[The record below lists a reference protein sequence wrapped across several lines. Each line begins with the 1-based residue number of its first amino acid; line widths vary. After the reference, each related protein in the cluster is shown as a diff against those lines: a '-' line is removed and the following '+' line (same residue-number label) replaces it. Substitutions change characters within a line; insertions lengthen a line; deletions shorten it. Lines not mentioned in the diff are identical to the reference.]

1 MRISLIILSFL
12 FISFLGFGQNNGIN
26 FQGVGRNSS
35 GAVLATQKIS
45 LRFSVIHTF
54 ESGTVEYVESKEVTT
69 NAQGIFSV
77 VIGDGSQISKT
88 GNFSDINWKINPKFL
103 KVEMDPAGGSSFLA
117 MGTTRLQSVPYAY
130 YANGVN
136 ADNVDGVLSVSKGGT
151 GVATITDLKS
161 ILSLDQL
168 NNTSDEAKPISIAT
182 QAALDT
188 KVSTSTLSSTLAT
201 KVATEIF
208 STTIATKANISDLV
222 LKAPINSPT
231 FTGMVSG
238 ISKEMIGLSNVDNT
252 ADTAKPISI
261 LTQASLDTKVST
273 STFTTT
279 VALKENAANKSTAI
293 DLGGGA
299 TSDVLFPTQK
309 AVKSYVDGQ
318 INSGGV
324 TDGGITT
331 IKLADLAVT
340 NDKLASGISKS
351 KVGLANVE
359 NTALSTWRGTNT
371 INTIGT
377 ITTGVWSGTT
387 VAVEKGGTGLTSAGT
402 NGQVLTTTGSGTLT
416 WTFLTGVSSQTLNT
430 TSRTEPFD
438 LTQETGLNGSSVNI
452 RAAEN
457 LANGSGSLAANL
469 DGIANVGVGI
479 RTLNSNTTGTAN
491 TALGFETLYSNT
503 VGQFNTGVGAYSLR
517 NNTTGSANSALGSTS
532 LLSNTT
538 GYGNVAIGEWSLL
551 SNTIGNYNTGLGV
564 NTLIKNT
571 TGNSNLAVGSDA
583 LKNNTIASWNT
594 ALGVNSLRLNTVG
607 VHNTTAGAGT
617 LELNTSGE
625 NNTAIGSGAL
635 HENISASWNTAV
647 GMHASFK
654 NSTGMNNTSIGGRS
668 IYYNTSGSNNV
679 AMGYN
684 TLSSLTSGSNN
695 TAIGSEANVATGA
708 IGNST
713 VIGANATVSS
723 SNTIQL
729 GNEDIVAVKT
739 AGKLSTGFVTYPN
752 AHGSAGQVL
761 STTGSGTL
769 TWTTLTSSPIDL
781 VNSSGILSIVN
792 GGTGTNTQNFVD
804 LSAAQTISGSKTFS
818 SDVTINGLRIG
829 KGPGNLQNNI
839 VLGREAFTSNTTGV
853 GNTAIGDNALHTNNA
868 GDYNTALGDATL
880 ALNTTG
886 NRNTAIGSAALY
898 SNYDGVNNSA
908 FGVGALTYNIGG
920 VDNVGMGKEA
930 LHSNSNG
937 SYNIGIGTE
946 AAASNVS
953 GSGMVAIGY
962 KALGNAN
969 SSVVGSY
976 SNNNAIGYL
985 ALMGSGVSANN
996 TGTDNNAFGSD
1007 ALSSNSAGSSNV
1019 AIGTIALGSNTTGF
1033 GNIGI
1038 GTASLQSNTTGNYNT
1053 ASGTQSLLHTTT
1065 GGSNNAIGSY
1075 ALVENTSGSG
1085 NNAVGYLALYNNI
1098 TGAYNTAIGNSTG
1111 LGIISGNN
1119 NTIIGANVTGLSD
1132 VSNHII
1138 LANGSGAIKA
1148 RHDGSDW
1155 TFNGSVSIGSS
1166 APVGSA
1172 KLEVN
1177 STTQGFLLP
1186 RMTTVQRDAIS
1197 SPAQGLSIYN
1207 TTTKGNELYNGTAW
1221 VPTTHYV
1228 GESYGG
1234 GTVFY
1239 VYDNGRHGLITANTI
1254 QSTGAFWRAGTD
1266 INTMALADGVGAGLK
1281 NTAII
1286 IASQGYGNGDVYA
1299 ARICNE
1305 YSVTENGVTYADWYL
1320 PSNKE
1325 LQLLMNNRSYIPND
1339 INTYY
1344 WSSTEASQGTAYF
1357 DTGVTNTKNNW
1368 YYVRAIRSF

>member
-208 STTIATKANISDLV
+208 STTIATKANVSDLV

-503 VGQFNTGVGAYSLR
+503 VGQFNTGVGTYSLR
-517 NNTTGSANSALGSTS
+517 SNTTGSANSALGSTS

-551 SNTIGNYNTGLGV
+551 SNTIGCYNTGLGV

-625 NNTAIGSGAL
+625 NNTAMGSGAL

-647 GMHASFK
+647 GMYASFK
-654 NSTGMNNTSIGGRS
+654 NSTGMNNTSMGGRS

-713 VIGANATVSS
+713 VIGANATVSA

-729 GNEDIVAVKT
+729 GNADIVAVKT
-739 AGKLSTGFVTYPN
+739 AGKLSTGSVTYPN

-804 LSAAQTISGSKTFS
+804 LSAAQTIAGSKIFS
-818 SDVTINGLRIG
+818 SDVTINELRIG

-839 VLGREAFTSNTTGV
+839 VIGREAFTSNTTGV

-898 SNYDGVNNSA
+898 SNYNGVNNSA

-920 VDNVGMGKEA
+920 VDNVGVGKEA

-937 SYNIGIGTE
+937 SYNIGIGT
-946 AAASNVS
+946 
-953 GSGMVAIGY
+953 
-962 KALGNAN
+962 
-969 SSVVGSY
+969 
-976 SNNNAIGYL
+976 
-985 ALMGSGVSANN
+985 
-996 TGTDNNAFGSD
+996 
-1007 ALSSNSAGSSNV
+1007 
-1019 AIGTIALGSNTTGF
+1019 
-1033 GNIGI
+1033 
-1038 GTASLQSNTTGNYNT
+1038 ASLQSNT
-1053 ASGTQSLLHTTT
+1053 S
-1065 GGSNNAIGSY
+1065 GSNN
-1075 ALVENTSGSG
+1075 T
-1085 NNAVGYLALYNNI
+1085 AV
-1098 TGAYNTAIGNSTG
+1098 GNSTG

>member
-1 MRISLIILSFL
+1 
-12 FISFLGFGQNNGIN
+12 
-26 FQGVGRNSS
+26 
-35 GAVLATQKIS
+35 
-45 LRFSVIHTF
+45 
-54 ESGTVEYVESKEVTT
+54 
-69 NAQGIFSV
+69 
-77 VIGDGSQISKT
+77 
-88 GNFSDINWKINPKFL
+88 
-103 KVEMDPAGGSSFLA
+103 
-117 MGTTRLQSVPYAY
+117 
-130 YANGVN
+130 
-136 ADNVDGVLSVSKGGT
+136 
-151 GVATITDLKS
+151 
-161 ILSLDQL
+161 
-168 NNTSDEAKPISIAT
+168 
-182 QAALDT
+182 
-188 KVSTSTLSSTLAT
+188 
-201 KVATEIF
+201 
-208 STTIATKANISDLV
+208 
-222 LKAPINSPT
+222 
-231 FTGMVSG
+231 
-238 ISKEMIGLSNVDNT
+238 
-252 ADTAKPISI
+252 
-261 LTQASLDTKVST
+261 
-273 STFTTT
+273 
-279 VALKENAANKSTAI
+279 
-293 DLGGGA
+293 
-299 TSDVLFPTQK
+299 
-309 AVKSYVDGQ
+309 
-318 INSGGV
+318 
-324 TDGGITT
+324 
-331 IKLADLAVT
+331 
-340 NDKLASGISKS
+340 
-351 KVGLANVE
+351 
-359 NTALSTWRGTNT
+359 
-371 INTIGT
+371 
-377 ITTGVWSGTT
+377 VWSGTA

-402 NGQVLTTTGSGTLT
+402 NGQVLTTSGSGTLT
-416 WTFLTGVSSQTLNT
+416 WTFLTGVSTQTLNT
-430 TSRTEPFD
+430 TSRTDPFD

-457 LANGSGSLAANL
+457 LANGSGSLAANM

-503 VGQFNTGVGAYSLR
+503 VGQFNTGVGTYSLR
-517 NNTTGSANSALGSTS
+517 SNTTGTANSALGSTS
-532 LLSNTT
+532 LLSNTA

-551 SNTIGNYNTGLGV
+551 SNTIGSYNTGLGV

-625 NNTAIGSGAL
+625 NNTAMGSGAL

-647 GMHASFK
+647 GMYASFK
-654 NSTGMNNTSIGGRS
+654 NSTGMNNTSMGGRS

-713 VIGANATVSS
+713 VIGANATVSA

-729 GNEDIVAVKT
+729 GNADIVAVKT
-739 AGKLSTGFVTYPN
+739 AGKLSTGSVTYPN

-804 LSAAQTISGSKTFS
+804 LSAAQTIAGSKTFS
-818 SDVTINGLRIG
+818 SDVTINELRIG

-839 VLGREAFTSNTTGV
+839 VMGHEAFTSNTTGV

-898 SNYDGVNNSA
+898 SNYNGVNNSA

-920 VDNVGMGKEA
+920 VDNVGVGKEA

-937 SYNIGIGTE
+937 SYNIGIGT
-946 AAASNVS
+946 
-953 GSGMVAIGY
+953 
-962 KALGNAN
+962 
-969 SSVVGSY
+969 
-976 SNNNAIGYL
+976 
-985 ALMGSGVSANN
+985 
-996 TGTDNNAFGSD
+996 
-1007 ALSSNSAGSSNV
+1007 
-1019 AIGTIALGSNTTGF
+1019 
-1033 GNIGI
+1033 
-1038 GTASLQSNTTGNYNT
+1038 ASLQSNT
-1053 ASGTQSLLHTTT
+1053 S
-1065 GGSNNAIGSY
+1065 GSN
-1075 ALVENTSGSG
+1075 
-1085 NNAVGYLALYNNI
+1085 
-1098 TGAYNTAIGNSTG
+1098 NTAIGNSTG

>member
-503 VGQFNTGVGAYSLR
+503 VGQFNTGVGTYSLR
-517 NNTTGSANSALGSTS
+517 SNTTGSANSALGSTS

-804 LSAAQTISGSKTFS
+804 LSAAQTIAGSKTFS

-898 SNYDGVNNSA
+898 SNYNGVNNSA

-920 VDNVGMGKEA
+920 VDNVGVGKEA

-937 SYNIGIGTE
+937 SYNIGIGT
-946 AAASNVS
+946 
-953 GSGMVAIGY
+953 
-962 KALGNAN
+962 
-969 SSVVGSY
+969 
-976 SNNNAIGYL
+976 
-985 ALMGSGVSANN
+985 
-996 TGTDNNAFGSD
+996 
-1007 ALSSNSAGSSNV
+1007 
-1019 AIGTIALGSNTTGF
+1019 
-1033 GNIGI
+1033 
-1038 GTASLQSNTTGNYNT
+1038 ASLQSNT
-1053 ASGTQSLLHTTT
+1053 S
-1065 GGSNNAIGSY
+1065 GSNN
-1075 ALVENTSGSG
+1075 T
-1085 NNAVGYLALYNNI
+1085 AVGN
-1098 TGAYNTAIGNSTG
+1098 GTG

-1197 SPAQGLSIYN
+1197 SPVQGLSIYN

-1254 QSTGAFWRAGTD
+1254 QSTGAYWRAGTD

>member
-1 MRISLIILSFL
+1 M
-12 FISFLGFGQNNGIN
+12 
-26 FQGVGRNSS
+26 
-35 GAVLATQKIS
+35 
-45 LRFSVIHTF
+45 
-54 ESGTVEYVESKEVTT
+54 
-69 NAQGIFSV
+69 
-77 VIGDGSQISKT
+77 
-88 GNFSDINWKINPKFL
+88 
-103 KVEMDPAGGSSFLA
+103 
-117 MGTTRLQSVPYAY
+117 
-130 YANGVN
+130 
-136 ADNVDGVLSVSKGGT
+136 
-151 GVATITDLKS
+151 
-161 ILSLDQL
+161 
-168 NNTSDEAKPISIAT
+168 
-182 QAALDT
+182 
-188 KVSTSTLSSTLAT
+188 
-201 KVATEIF
+201 
-208 STTIATKANISDLV
+208 
-222 LKAPINSPT
+222 
-231 FTGMVSG
+231 
-238 ISKEMIGLSNVDNT
+238 
-252 ADTAKPISI
+252 
-261 LTQASLDTKVST
+261 
-273 STFTTT
+273 
-279 VALKENAANKSTAI
+279 
-293 DLGGGA
+293 
-299 TSDVLFPTQK
+299 
-309 AVKSYVDGQ
+309 
-318 INSGGV
+318 
-324 TDGGITT
+324 
-331 IKLADLAVT
+331 
-340 NDKLASGISKS
+340 
-351 KVGLANVE
+351 
-359 NTALSTWRGTNT
+359 
-371 INTIGT
+371 
-377 ITTGVWSGTT
+377 
-387 VAVEKGGTGLTSAGT
+387 
-402 NGQVLTTTGSGTLT
+402 
-416 WTFLTGVSSQTLNT
+416 
-430 TSRTEPFD
+430 
-438 LTQETGLNGSSVNI
+438 
-452 RAAEN
+452 
-457 LANGSGSLAANL
+457 
-469 DGIANVGVGI
+469 
-479 RTLNSNTTGTAN
+479 
-491 TALGFETLYSNT
+491 
-503 VGQFNTGVGAYSLR
+503 
-517 NNTTGSANSALGSTS
+517 
-532 LLSNTT
+532 
-538 GYGNVAIGEWSLL
+538 
-551 SNTIGNYNTGLGV
+551 
-564 NTLIKNT
+564 
-571 TGNSNLAVGSDA
+571 
-583 LKNNTIASWNT
+583 
-594 ALGVNSLRLNTVG
+594 
-607 VHNTTAGAGT
+607 
-617 LELNTSGE
+617 
-625 NNTAIGSGAL
+625 GSGAL

-647 GMHASFK
+647 GMYASFK
-654 NSTGMNNTSIGGRS
+654 NSTGMNNTSMGGRS

-713 VIGANATVSS
+713 VIGANATVSA

-729 GNEDIVAVKT
+729 GNADIVAVKT
-739 AGKLSTGFVTYPN
+739 AGKLSTGSVTYPN

-804 LSAAQTISGSKTFS
+804 LSAAQTIAGSKTFS
-818 SDVTINGLRIG
+818 SDVTINELRIG

-839 VLGREAFTSNTTGV
+839 VMGREAFTSNTTGV

-898 SNYDGVNNSA
+898 SNYNGVNNSA

-920 VDNVGMGKEA
+920 VDNVGVGKEA

-937 SYNIGIGTE
+937 SYNIGIGT
-946 AAASNVS
+946 
-953 GSGMVAIGY
+953 
-962 KALGNAN
+962 
-969 SSVVGSY
+969 
-976 SNNNAIGYL
+976 
-985 ALMGSGVSANN
+985 
-996 TGTDNNAFGSD
+996 
-1007 ALSSNSAGSSNV
+1007 
-1019 AIGTIALGSNTTGF
+1019 
-1033 GNIGI
+1033 
-1038 GTASLQSNTTGNYNT
+1038 ASLQSNT
-1053 ASGTQSLLHTTT
+1053 S
-1065 GGSNNAIGSY
+1065 GSN
-1075 ALVENTSGSG
+1075 
-1085 NNAVGYLALYNNI
+1085 
-1098 TGAYNTAIGNSTG
+1098 NTAIGNSTG

-1155 TFNGSVSIGSS
+1155 TLNGSVSIGSS

-1197 SPAQGLSIYN
+1197 SPAEGLSIYN
-1207 TTTKGNELYNGTAW
+1207 TTTKGNELFNGTAW

-1239 VYDNGRHGLITANTI
+1239 VYDHGRHGLITANTV
-1254 QSTGAFWRAGTD
+1254 QSTGAYWRAGTD

>member
-208 STTIATKANISDLV
+208 STTIATKANVSDLV

-503 VGQFNTGVGAYSLR
+503 VGQFNTGVGTYSLR
-517 NNTTGSANSALGSTS
+517 SNTTGSANSALGSTS

-551 SNTIGNYNTGLGV
+551 SNTIGSYNTGLGV

-625 NNTAIGSGAL
+625 NNTAMGSGAL

-647 GMHASFK
+647 GMYASFK
-654 NSTGMNNTSIGGRS
+654 NSTGMNNTSMGGRS

-713 VIGANATVSS
+713 VIGANATVSA

-729 GNEDIVAVKT
+729 GNADIVAVKT
-739 AGKLSTGFVTYPN
+739 AGKLSTGSVTYPN

-804 LSAAQTISGSKTFS
+804 LSAAQTIAGSKIFS
-818 SDVTINGLRIG
+818 SDVTINELRIG

-839 VLGREAFTSNTTGV
+839 VIGREAFTSNTTGV

-898 SNYDGVNNSA
+898 SNYNGVNNSA

-920 VDNVGMGKEA
+920 VDNVGVGKEA

-937 SYNIGIGTE
+937 SYNIGIGT
-946 AAASNVS
+946 
-953 GSGMVAIGY
+953 
-962 KALGNAN
+962 
-969 SSVVGSY
+969 
-976 SNNNAIGYL
+976 
-985 ALMGSGVSANN
+985 
-996 TGTDNNAFGSD
+996 
-1007 ALSSNSAGSSNV
+1007 
-1019 AIGTIALGSNTTGF
+1019 
-1033 GNIGI
+1033 
-1038 GTASLQSNTTGNYNT
+1038 ASLQSNT
-1053 ASGTQSLLHTTT
+1053 S
-1065 GGSNNAIGSY
+1065 GSNN
-1075 ALVENTSGSG
+1075 T
-1085 NNAVGYLALYNNI
+1085 AV
-1098 TGAYNTAIGNSTG
+1098 GNSTG

>member
-45 LRFSVIHTF
+45 LRFSVIHTS
-54 ESGTVEYVESKEVTT
+54 ETGTVEYVESKEVTT

-117 MGTTRLQSVPYAY
+117 MGTSRLQSVPYAY

-188 KVSTSTLSSTLAT
+188 KVSTSTFSSTLAA

-208 STTIATKANISDLV
+208 LTTIATKANVSDLA

-252 ADTAKPISI
+252 ADTAKPIST

-279 VALKENAANKSTAI
+279 VALKENAANKSTAT
-293 DLGGGA
+293 DLGAGSA
-299 TSDVLFPTQK
+299 SDILFPTQK

-359 NTALSTWRGTNT
+359 NTALSTWGGTNT
-371 INTIGT
+371 INTTGT
-377 ITTGVWSGTT
+377 ITTGVWSGTA

-416 WTFLTGVSSQTLNT
+416 WIFLTGVSTQTLNT

-457 LANGSGSLAANL
+457 LANGSGSLAANVN
-469 DGIANVGVGI
+469 GIANVGVGI

-503 VGQFNTGVGAYSLR
+503 VGQFNTGVGTYSLR
-517 NNTTGSANSALGSTS
+517 NNTTGTANSALGSTS
-532 LLSNTT
+532 LLSNTS

-551 SNTIGNYNTGLGV
+551 SNTIGSYNTGLGV

-625 NNTAIGSGAL
+625 NNTAMGSGAL

-654 NSTGMNNTSIGGRS
+654 NSTGMNNTSMGGRS

-708 IGNST
+708 IENST
-713 VIGANATVSS
+713 VIGASATVSA

-729 GNEDIVAVKT
+729 GNADIVALKT
-739 AGKLSTGFVTYPN
+739 AGKLSTGSVTYPN

-804 LSAAQTISGSKTFS
+804 LSAAQTIAGSKTFS
-818 SDVTINGLRIG
+818 SDVTINELRIG

-839 VLGREAFTSNTTGV
+839 VMGREAFTSNTTGV
-853 GNTAIGDNALHTNNA
+853 GNSALGDNALHTNNA
-868 GDYNTALGDATL
+868 GNYNTALGDATL

-886 NRNTAIGSAALY
+886 NRNTAVGSAALY
-898 SNYDGVNNSA
+898 SNYDGINNSA
-908 FGVGALTYNIGG
+908 FGVGALTYNIDG
-920 VDNVGMGKEA
+920 VDNVGVGKEA
-930 LHSNSNG
+930 LQSNSNG
-937 SYNIGIGTE
+937 SYNIGIGT
-946 AAASNVS
+946 
-953 GSGMVAIGY
+953 
-962 KALGNAN
+962 
-969 SSVVGSY
+969 
-976 SNNNAIGYL
+976 
-985 ALMGSGVSANN
+985 
-996 TGTDNNAFGSD
+996 
-1007 ALSSNSAGSSNV
+1007 
-1019 AIGTIALGSNTTGF
+1019 
-1033 GNIGI
+1033 
-1038 GTASLQSNTTGNYNT
+1038 ASLQSNT
-1053 ASGTQSLLHTTT
+1053 S
-1065 GGSNNAIGSY
+1065 GSN
-1075 ALVENTSGSG
+1075 
-1085 NNAVGYLALYNNI
+1085 
-1098 TGAYNTAIGNSTG
+1098 NTAIGNSTG

-1155 TFNGSVSIGSS
+1155 TLNGSVSIGSS

-1197 SPAQGLSIYN
+1197 SPAEGLSIYN
-1207 TTTKGNELYNGTAW
+1207 TTTKGNELFNGTAW

-1239 VYDNGRHGLITANTI
+1239 VYDHGRHGLITANTI
-1254 QSTGAFWRAGTD
+1254 QSTGAYWRAGTD

>member
-88 GNFSDINWKINPKFL
+88 GNFNDINWKINPKFL

-503 VGQFNTGVGAYSLR
+503 VGQFNTGVGTYSLR
-517 NNTTGSANSALGSTS
+517 SNTTGSANSALGSTS

-804 LSAAQTISGSKTFS
+804 LSAAQTIAGSKTFS

-898 SNYDGVNNSA
+898 SNYNGVNNSA

-920 VDNVGMGKEA
+920 VDNVGVGKEA

-937 SYNIGIGTE
+937 SYNIGIGT
-946 AAASNVS
+946 
-953 GSGMVAIGY
+953 
-962 KALGNAN
+962 
-969 SSVVGSY
+969 
-976 SNNNAIGYL
+976 
-985 ALMGSGVSANN
+985 
-996 TGTDNNAFGSD
+996 
-1007 ALSSNSAGSSNV
+1007 
-1019 AIGTIALGSNTTGF
+1019 
-1033 GNIGI
+1033 
-1038 GTASLQSNTTGNYNT
+1038 ASLQSNT
-1053 ASGTQSLLHTTT
+1053 S
-1065 GGSNNAIGSY
+1065 GSNN
-1075 ALVENTSGSG
+1075 T
-1085 NNAVGYLALYNNI
+1085 AVGN
-1098 TGAYNTAIGNSTG
+1098 GTG

-1197 SPAQGLSIYN
+1197 SPVQGLSIYN

-1254 QSTGAFWRAGTD
+1254 QSTGAYWRAGTD

>member
-503 VGQFNTGVGAYSLR
+503 VGQFNTGVGTYSLR
-517 NNTTGSANSALGSTS
+517 SNTTGSANSALGSTS

-804 LSAAQTISGSKTFS
+804 LSAAQTIAGSKTFS

-898 SNYDGVNNSA
+898 SNYNGVNNSA

-920 VDNVGMGKEA
+920 VDNVGVGKEA

-937 SYNIGIGTE
+937 SYNIGIGT
-946 AAASNVS
+946 
-953 GSGMVAIGY
+953 
-962 KALGNAN
+962 
-969 SSVVGSY
+969 
-976 SNNNAIGYL
+976 
-985 ALMGSGVSANN
+985 
-996 TGTDNNAFGSD
+996 
-1007 ALSSNSAGSSNV
+1007 
-1019 AIGTIALGSNTTGF
+1019 
-1033 GNIGI
+1033 
-1038 GTASLQSNTTGNYNT
+1038 ASLQSNT
-1053 ASGTQSLLHTTT
+1053 S
-1065 GGSNNAIGSY
+1065 GSNN
-1075 ALVENTSGSG
+1075 T
-1085 NNAVGYLALYNNI
+1085 AV
-1098 TGAYNTAIGNSTG
+1098 GNSTG